1 MKTKSQRF
9 AILQDRLSSVENNLY
24 NLAKEISV
32 TKETSNMYW
41 SSMTRKTREQY
52 ETARF
57 IYADWTKE
65 NMPFWYDLN
74 IRQQIKRI
82 KSMEFKPNV
91 ELNYKEFINKNVNKE
106 LKQIVS
112 STSYSDFEMGLDMGR
127 KKLNRLLRA
136 SQQTNLTE
144 YQLNKAVE
152 EGFSEKK
159 SVYGISKKIQN
170 QLLSDALDKKYI
182 TVIDKN
188 GDTINYNIKNYAD
201 LVARTKYMQSQVDG
215 TINLAT
221 EYGSDLVQV
230 SDHNTT
236 CRICAEYEG
245 KVFSISGND
254 KRFPPLNIGFPL
266 HPNCMH
272 SLTVY
277 FADAQPEAIL
287 EQASKFSLGESEIHP
302 TRRGHIPVS
311 ERTLK

>member
-1 MKTKSQRF
+1 MKTRSQRF
-9 AILQDRLSSVENNLY
+9 SVLQDRLSSVENNLY
-24 NLAKEISV
+24 NLAKEISIS
-32 TKETSNMYW
+32 KETSNMYW

-52 ETARF
+52 EIARF

-82 KSMEFKPNV
+82 KSMSFSPNV
-91 ELNYKEFINKNVNKE
+91 QLNYKEFINKNINKE

-112 STSYSDFEMGLDMGR
+112 SVSFSDFELGLDMGR

-136 SQQTNLTE
+136 SQQTNITE
-144 YQLNKAVE
+144 YQLNRSVE

-159 SVYGISKKIQN
+159 SVYGISRKIQN

-188 GDTINYNIKNYAD
+188 GDTINYNVKAYAD

-215 TINLAT
+215 TINLAVS
-221 EYGSDLVQV
+221 YGSDLVQV

-236 CRICAEYEG
+236 CSICAEYEG
-245 KVFSISGND
+245 KIFSISGND

-277 FADAQPEAIL
+277 FVDAQPEATL

-302 TRRGHIPVS
+302 TRRSHIPVS
-311 ERTLK
+311 ERELK